1 VGLRNRRRQVKIIPT
16 QIAGFADAQAMPVD
30 QEADQ
35 PIAVPVAVAPERG
48 QQLGDLG
55 FGQVLAGAVFAVP
68 FSVTGRFLNDSGI
81 RQAYDLCGY
90 L

>member
-1 VGLRNRRRQVKIIPT
+1 
-16 QIAGFADAQAMPVD
+16 MPVD

-55 FGQVLAGAVFAVP
+55 FGQVLARRAPLGF
-68 FSVTGRFLNDSGI
+68 
-81 RQAYDLCGY
+81 
-90 L
+90 